1 MTATTDESDAIER
14 SEELRSITL
23 RYLSAIDRGDVETIV
38 ARHSRMA
45 GLANIDTIG
54 PPIRGRDRI
63 ARYLEVDFETFGSFP
78 VPDPEVE
85 AWSAATWGW
94 SFAFAEV
101 GEDLHQMLRISLVFQ
116 LEQDDWKIVHSH
128 FSIGATDDSGAWG
141 TPFDQATWDLIDK
154 FLSEETPD
162 LSGTTAAD
170 GTVTLV
176 LTDIEGST
184 ALNLSFGD
192 KAWLEVLHAHN
203 EAVTSVTLEHGGTV
217 VKGLGD
223 GFMLAFPSARLA
235 LLGGVAIQERIA
247 ETFSDPGSPIRVRI
261 GIHTGETT
269 READDLFGHAVN
281 YAARVASAAAGGEVL
296 ASSLTHDL
304 VIGTGEFVFNT
315 PRETELKGIN
325 GAQLLY
331 PLARPGNA

>member
-1 MTATTDESDAIER
+1 M
-14 SEELRSITL
+14 L
-23 RYLSAIDRGDVETIV
+23 
-38 ARHSRMA
+38 
-45 GLANIDTIG
+45 DT
-54 PPIRGRDRI
+54 
-63 ARYLEVDFETFGSFP
+63 LEVDFETLGSFP
-78 VPDPEVE
+78 IPDPEVE
-85 AWSAATWGW
+85 AWSG
-94 SFAFAEV
+94 
-101 GEDLHQMLRISLVFQ
+101 GDLGVVVRVCGGRRGYASANSRISLVFQ
-116 LEQDDWKIVHSH
+116 LQHDDWKIVHSH
-128 FSIGATDDSGAWG
+128 FSIGATDESGAWG

-247 ETFSDPGSPIRVRI
+247 ETFNDPGSPIRVRI
-261 GIHTGETT
+261 GTDTGETT
-269 READDLFGHAVN
+269 REAELLLR
-281 YAARVASAAAGGEVL
+281 ARSQLRGAGGQRRGRRG
-296 ASSLTHDL
+296 SISLLPH
-304 VIGTGEFVFNT
+304 
-315 PRETELKGIN
+315 
-325 GAQLLY
+325 A
-331 PLARPGNA
+331 